1 VSIDVHY
8 QAIDVALFQGPVFD
22 YVLGKGP
29 PAALRAELIRVQKV
43 RRAAG
48 PWQGLVMHAY
58 WKRLGKLPD
67 WYNNEVVG
75 SQRPFLIVE
84 DLPARVGEL
93 IERYHY
99 APTPEATRALVD
111 SQLAILD
118 PQRWNEPGR
127 WDLRSL
133 PPPAWP
139 SVEESVE
146 QALALL
152 EPYLPPRAAGE
163 PEQQLD
169 LEFARQALKFN
180 ERLQPFVELRA
191 WFTEAI
197 VQGRQELSRY
207 FETPHA
213 LFEPLFGA
221 HPELKEELS
230 LPYRNERVGL
240 YVRPENVPGAR
251 RAVEAALPTPVW
263 QGGSKEEDY
272 RENALRRLTELLCY
286 AQRRGLG
293 FAERIF

>member
-1 VSIDVHY
+1 LSIDVRY

-29 PAALRAELIRVQKV
+29 LADLRAELIRVQKV

-48 PWQGLVMHAY
+48 PWQGLVMHGY
-58 WKRLGKLPD
+58 WKRLGKLPA

-93 IERYHY
+93 IELYHY

-111 SQLAILD
+111 SQVAILD
-118 PQRWNEPGR
+118 PERWNEPGR

-139 SVEESVE
+139 SVEESAD

-152 EPYLPPRAAGE
+152 APYLPPRAAGE
-163 PEQQLD
+163 PKEQLD

-180 ERLQPFVELRA
+180 ERLQPFVELRY
-191 WFTEAI
+191 WFTESLK
-197 VQGRQELSRY
+197 GYKELARY
-207 FETPHA
+207 LETPHA
-213 LFEPLFGA
+213 LFGPLFGA
-221 HPELKEELS
+221 HPELREELS

-240 YVRPENVPGAR
+240 HVRPENVPRAR
-251 RAVEAALPTPVW
+251 RAAEAGLPTPVW

-272 RENALRRLTELLCY
+272 RTNALRRLTELLCY
-286 AQRRGLG
+286 AERRGLG

>member
-1 VSIDVHY
+1 VSIDVHF
-8 QAIDVALFQGPVFD
+8 QAIDVGLFQGPVLD
-22 YVLGKGP
+22 YVLGKELPTG
-29 PAALRAELIRVQKV
+29 LRAELIRVQKV
-43 RRAAG
+43 RRAAN
-48 PWQGLVMHAY
+48 PWLGLVTHAY

-75 SQRPFLIVE
+75 FQRPFLIVE

-99 APTPEATRALVD
+99 APTPEAARALVD

-118 PQRWNEPGR
+118 PERWNEPGR

-133 PPPAWP
+133 PAPDWP
-139 SVEESVE
+139 SVEESAD

-152 EPYLPPRAAGE
+152 APYIPLRAAGE
-163 PEQQLD
+163 PKKQLD

-180 ERLQPFVELRA
+180 ESLQPFVALRA

-197 VQGRQELSRY
+197 KGRKDLSRC

-221 HPELKEELS
+221 HPKLKEELS

-240 YVRPENVPGAR
+240 YIRPENVPRAR
-251 RAVEAALPTPVW
+251 RAAEAELPTPVW
-263 QGGSKEEDY
+263 QGGSEEEDY
-272 RENALRRLTELLCY
+272 RTNALRRLTELLCY
-286 AQRRGLG
+286 AERRGLG